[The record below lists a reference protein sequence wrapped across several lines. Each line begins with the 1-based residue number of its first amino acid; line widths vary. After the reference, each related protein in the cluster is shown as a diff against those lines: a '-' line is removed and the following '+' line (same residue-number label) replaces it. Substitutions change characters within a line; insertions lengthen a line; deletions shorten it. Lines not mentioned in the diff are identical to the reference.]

1 MKTRK
6 SLLGA
11 VSALVVLLSSCQKDV
26 ITTEQSSLTSAEN
39 SVADDAI
46 ETTPPVWTSVQYNVN
61 SNVAGF
67 WQGVPAKY
75 SSTTKKYPLILFI
88 HGIGELGTS
97 LSRMNC
103 CGLPR
108 HLYNKSFPA
117 NFNVGG
123 ANYSFIVM
131 APQFK
136 VRPSAAQIQSVIDY
150 ARNKFRIDDT
160 RIYVTGLSMGGG
172 STWDWSVA
180 YGEKAAA
187 IVPVCG
193 GTKPSTTLS
202 SKIATKNLPIWGLYS
217 TADAVVPVQW
227 GRDWFSWID
236 QANPAYASKTKLT
249 IWTDATHNGT
259 WGRAFNPVTKVDGFN
274 VYEWM
279 LLHKRSGTGTVEP
292 TPAPTTP
299 ETKPDPIPTTP
310 TEPTTPTTPI
320 SNQMPIA
327 RAGDDRVIPLGW
339 NYMPTIWGNTSTD
352 PDGKIVSYKWTK
364 ISGPAS
370 YQILTPN
377 GNYTKVINLVA
388 GTYVF
393 RLTVTDNDGGVST
406 DDISITM
413 TGSSTSTPTTPTT
426 PTPTLGNKAPI
437 ARAGAD
443 RVIPL
448 GWNYMPTIWGNT
460 STDPDGK
467 IVSYRWT
474 KISGP
479 SSYQMLTPT
488 GKYTK
493 VINLVAGTYVFRLT
507 VTDDKGASSTDDIV
521 ITMK

>member
-1 MKTRK
+1 MKTAMR
-6 SLLGA
+6 LLGA
-11 VSALVVLLSSCQKDV
+11 MSALVVLFSSCQKDV
-26 ITTEQSSLTSAEN
+26 ITAEQETSTISSNN
-39 SVADDAI
+39 STADEAI
-46 ETTPPVWTSVQYNVN
+46 ETAPPVWTSVRYNVN

-108 HLYNKSFPA
+108 HLYNKTFPA
-117 NFNVGG
+117 NFNVNGV
-123 ANYSFIVM
+123 NHSFIVM

-136 VRPSAAQIQSVIDY
+136 VRPSAAQVQSVIDY
-150 ARNKFRIDDT
+150 ARSKFRIDDT

-172 STWDWSVA
+172 STWDWSAV

-193 GTKPSTTLS
+193 GTKPSTTLAAKVAS
-202 SKIATKNLPIWGLYS
+202 KNLAIWGLYS
-217 TADAVVPVQW
+217 TADAAIPEQW
-227 GRDWFSWID
+227 GYDWFSWID
-236 QANPAYASKTKLT
+236 KANPTYASKTKLT
-249 IWTDATHNGT
+249 MWTDATHNAT

-274 VYEWM
+274 VYQWM
-279 LLHKRSGTGTVEP
+279 LLHKRGTSSS
-292 TPAPTTP
+292 TPAPAPAPSPVPVEETP
-299 ETKPDPIPTTP
+299 E
-310 TEPTTPTTPI
+310 EPAAPAVPVN
-320 SNQMPIA
+320 NQLPIA
-327 RAGDDRVIPLGW
+327 RAGADRVIPLDW

-364 ISGPAS
+364 ISGPTS
-370 YQILTPN
+370 FLMHTPN
-377 GNYTKVINLVA
+377 ANYTKVTNLVA

-406 DDISITM
+406 DDIVITM
-413 TGSSTSTPTTPTT
+413 TSSSRSTPVTSTPNT
-426 PTPTLGNKAPI
+426 GNILPV

-443 RVIPL
+443 RIIPL

-460 STDPDGK
+460 STDADGT
-467 IVSYRWT
+467 IVSYKWT
-474 KISGP
+474 KVSGP
-479 SSYQMLTPT
+479 SSYTMHTPT

-493 VINLVAGTYVFRLT
+493 VTNLVAGTYVFRLT
-507 VTDDKGASSTDDIV
+507 VTDNDGGVSTDDIV
-521 ITMK
+521 ITMTPTKN